1 VTIYLFFTS
10 DYGDCIT
17 LIAKMLLI
25 GAPLDYS
32 SLPRFHR
39 YNYSSQH
46 LVSFAPPR
54 IQNDTSLLH
63 QFIRSGYPFK

>member
-1 VTIYLFFTS
+1 
-10 DYGDCIT
+10 
-17 LIAKMLLI
+17 MLLI